1 MNRTFKTLTASLLL
15 LGATACSTG
24 STDATDGTPGA
35 TTTTKAEANAFPVT
49 IEHAF
54 GATTIEEEPVRV
66 ATVGWTDQDHVL
78 ALGVVPVGA
87 TKITWGGNAD
97 GSSDWFDAKL
107 EEIGGEAPVRY
118 DDTDGLPIDEIAKLE
133 PDVVLAT
140 NSGLTQADYDKL
152 SKFTKVVAFPEHP
165 WVTDWQDSLEMVG
178 EALGRE
184 EQAETLEDQ
193 VEAQIDQAKSDN
205 PQLEDKELIYGYLTP
220 TDLSQIGIYSEE
232 DPRVALWDD
241 FGLEDAES
249 VDGIVEDGQFYGM
262 VSAER
267 ANELTSDVFFTWV
280 ENEADVETITSDRL
294 LGQIPA
300 VKSGNAYFESDK
312 QLASASTN
320 PTPLSIPVII
330 SDVLPKVVKAIDGN

>member
-152 SKFTKVVAFPEHP
+152 
-165 WVTDWQDSLEMVG
+165 LEVHQG
-178 EALGRE
+178 RRVPRAPLG
-184 EQAETLEDQ
+184 
-193 VEAQIDQAKSDN
+193 
-205 PQLEDKELIYGYLTP
+205 
-220 TDLSQIGIYSEE
+220 
-232 DPRVALWDD
+232 
-241 FGLEDAES
+241 
-249 VDGIVEDGQFYGM
+249 
-262 VSAER
+262 
-267 ANELTSDVFFTWV
+267 
-280 ENEADVETITSDRL
+280 DRL
-294 LGQIPA
+294 AG
-300 VKSGNAYFESDK
+300 
-312 QLASASTN
+312 LAG
-320 PTPLSIPVII
+320 
-330 SDVLPKVVKAIDGN
+330 DGGRGARP